1 VDTYLGK
8 SLILY
13 LQTAITAA
21 LEAGKVILD
30 IYHSDDFEV
39 ELKSD
44 HSPLTKA
51 DVAAHH
57 IILSHLKPTNIPVLS
72 EEGKSI
78 PYGVRKEWKQ
88 LWMVDPID
96 GTKEFIKRNG
106 EFTVNI
112 ALIENQ
118 KPVLG
123 VIFVP
128 VTGDLYFSC
137 SCLSGRQASSCPSLP
152 GEVIHAGGR
161 RASSISPDS
170 YRDSTSISG
179 AYKVKVND
187 LNHYS
192 IETLIAAAAQLP
204 LSRTNNIFTILA
216 SRSHPSEATET
227 YIRQLKQKYG
237 EVEVVA
243 KGSSLKFC
251 LIAEGQA
258 DCYPKFGPTMEWDT
272 AAGQAICEQAGVEV
286 LDWTSKENI
295 FYNREDLLN
304 PWFMVRKQMSF

>member
-1 VDTYLGK
+1 MDTYLGK

-57 IILSHLKPTNIPVLS
+57 VILSHLKSTNIPVLS

-78 PYGVRKEWKQ
+78 PYSVRKEWKQ

-137 SCLSGRQASSCPSLP
+137 PSPRQEVEIEVEVELELAGLSDGQAIP
-152 GEVIHAGGR
+152 
-161 RASSISPDS
+161 
-170 YRDSTSISG
+170 G
-179 AYKVKVND
+179 AYKVKVD
-187 LNHYS
+187 LNHFDV
-192 IETLIAAAAQLP
+192 EALISKAAKLP
-204 LSRTNNIFTILA
+204 LPKTNNTFTILA

-227 YIRQLKQKYG
+227 YIHQLKQKHG
-237 EVEVVA
+237 EVEVVS

-286 LDWTSKENI
+286 LDWNSKKNMT
-295 FYNREDLLN
+295 YNREDLLN
-304 PWFMVRKQMSF
+304 PWFIVQKQMPI